1 MLYFDGNA
9 LTEVSDTD
17 IVTDVKVKQTN
28 NGVSVELYL
37 EPSDSA
43 KKTLADK
50 KASEQKSKDLEAA
63 KNKYKENVKA
73 YEVRFNDYAIEYL
86 IDKNTS
92 TIYETTTDDHSI
104 SQSKFTGSMDE
115 KISFN
120 LDGLEMTAFN
130 HYVGNDSVAIFN
142 DSSGNSNKASE
153 MNPETTKSTYF
164 KSLNL
169 PF

>member
-1 MLYFDGNA
+1 
-9 LTEVSDTD
+9 
-17 IVTDVKVKQTN
+17 DVKVKQTN

-104 SQSKFTGSMDE
+104 
-115 KISFN
+115 
-120 LDGLEMTAFN
+120 
-130 HYVGNDSVAIFN
+130 
-142 DSSGNSNKASE
+142 
-153 MNPETTKSTYF
+153 
-164 KSLNL
+164 
-169 PF
+169 